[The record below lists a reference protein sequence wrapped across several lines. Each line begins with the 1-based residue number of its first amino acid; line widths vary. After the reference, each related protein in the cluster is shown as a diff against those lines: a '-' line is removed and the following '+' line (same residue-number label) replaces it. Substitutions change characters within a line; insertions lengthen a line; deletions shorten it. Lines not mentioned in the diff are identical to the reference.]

1 MPASA
6 QREVMV
12 LNVIGGGWVTAGSYG
27 RMTDGTRPVLA
38 AGDPVIP
45 PVDSIYTSP
54 PVRYRRFD
62 DYSRIGCAAIALALI
77 DAGLDRAESPRPI
90 GIIAATRYGCFD
102 TDLAYYATAKEDQGA
117 FASPNLFS
125 FTLPGIVLG
134 EAAIHFRLT
143 GPTFTVGDIVG
154 QRGRT
159 ALGVAGDLLA
169 SGACQTIVTG
179 WLDAA
184 DRRFMGDSAN
194 ADDDEDEPQGAV
206 FVVLSTRHTAK
217 TIRKIYQRD
226 FALWTESGTAV
237 GTILDVLTHK
247 GTTAWP

>member
-154 QRGRT
+154 QRGCT

>member
-1 MPASA
+1 MSASA
-6 QREVMV
+6 RREIMF
-12 LNVIGGGWVTAGSYG
+12 LNIIGGGWVTAVSYG
-27 RMTDGTRPVLA
+27 RLTDGIRPVLA

-45 PVDSIYTSP
+45 PADSIYTRP

-77 DAGLDRAESPRPI
+77 DAGLDRAEIPRPV

-102 TDLAYYATAKEDQGA
+102 TDLAYYATAKEDQGV

-143 GPTFTVGDIVG
+143 GPTFTVGDMVG
-154 QRGRT
+154 QRGCT
-159 ALGVAGDLLA
+159 ALGVAGDLLY
-169 SGACQTIVTG
+169 SGACQTIVAG

-184 DRRFMGDSAN
+184 DRRFMGNSADG
-194 ADDDEDEPQGAV
+194 DDDDDEPQGAV
-206 FVVLSTRHTAK
+206 FVVLSTQHADK

-226 FALWTESGTAV
+226 FALWTESGTV
-237 GTILDVLTHK
+237 VRTILDLLT
-247 GTTAWP
+247 

>member
-1 MPASA
+1 
-6 QREVMV
+6 MV
-12 LNVIGGGWVTAGSYG
+12 LNVIGGGWVTVVSYG
-27 RMTDGTRPVLA
+27 RMTDGTSPVLA

-45 PVDSIYTSP
+45 PVESIYAQP

-77 DAGLDRAESPRPI
+77 DAGLDRAENPRPI

-102 TDLAYYATAKEDQGA
+102 TDLAYYATAKEDQGV

-154 QRGRT
+154 QRGGT
-159 ALGVAGDLLA
+159 ALGVAGDLLS
-169 SGACQTIVTG
+169 SGASQTLVAG

-184 DRRFMGDSAN
+184 DRRFMGNSAV
-194 ADDDEDEPQGAV
+194 DDDDEPQGAV
-206 FVVLSTRHTAK
+206 FVVLSTQHADK
-217 TIRKIYQRD
+217 TIRKIYRRD
-226 FALWTESGTAV
+226 FALWTESGTTV
-237 GTILDVLTHK
+237 GKILDLYD
-247 GTTAWP
+247 

>member
-154 QRGRT
+154 QRGCT

-247 GTTAWP
+247 GTTARP

>member
-1 MPASA
+1 MSVPT
-6 QREVMV
+6 RGKIMV
-12 LNVIGGGWVTAGSYG
+12 LNVIGGGWVTVVSYG
-27 RMTDGTRPVLA
+27 RMTDGTGPVLA

-45 PVDSIYTSP
+45 PVESIYAQP

-102 TDLAYYATAKEDQGA
+102 TDMAYYATAIEDQGI

-143 GPTFTVGDIVG
+143 GPTITVGDIVER
-154 QRGRT
+154 RGCT
-159 ALGVAGDLLA
+159 ALGVAGDLLS
-169 SGACQTIVTG
+169 SGTCQTLVTG

-184 DRRFMGDSAN
+184 DRRLIVNS
-194 ADDDEDEPQGAV
+194 ADDDEGEPQGAV
-206 FVVLSTRHTAK
+206 FVVLSTQHADK
-217 TIRKIYQRD
+217 AIRKIHLRD
-226 FALWTESGTAV
+226 FVLRTESGAAV
-237 GTILDVLTHK
+237 DTIMDLLT
-247 GTTAWP
+247 

>member
-1 MPASA
+1 MSVPAR
-6 QREVMV
+6 REIMV
-12 LNVIGGGWVTAGSYG
+12 LNVIGGGWVTAVSYG
-27 RMTDGTRPVLA
+27 RMTAGTRPILA

-45 PVDSIYTSP
+45 PVESIYISP

-62 DYSRIGCAAIALALI
+62 DYSRIGCAAIALALT

-90 GIIAATRYGCFD
+90 GIIAATRFGCFD
-102 TDLAYYATAKEDQGA
+102 TDLAYYATAKEDQGV

-143 GPTFTVGDIVG
+143 GPTFTVGDIIG
-154 QRGRT
+154 QRGCT
-159 ALGVAGDLLA
+159 ALGVAGDLLS
-169 SGACQTIVTG
+169 SGACQTIVAG

-184 DRRFMGDSAN
+184 DRRFMGNSAV
-194 ADDDEDEPQGAV
+194 DDDDEPQGAV
-206 FVVLSTRHTAK
+206 FVVLSTQHADK

-226 FALWTESGTAV
+226 FAFWTESGTAV
-237 GTILDVLTHK
+237 GTIMDLLT
-247 GTTAWP
+247 

>member
-1 MPASA
+1 
-6 QREVMV
+6 MV
-12 LNVIGGGWVTAGSYG
+12 LNVIGGGWVTAVSYG
-27 RMTDGTRPVLA
+27 RMTDETRPVLA

-45 PVDSIYTSP
+45 PVESIYTSP

-77 DAGLDRAESPRPI
+77 DAGLDRAESLRPI
-90 GIIAATRYGCFD
+90 GIIAATRFGCFD
-102 TDLAYYATAKEDQGA
+102 TDLAYYATAKEDQGV

-154 QRGRT
+154 KRGCT
-159 ALGVAGDLLA
+159 ALGVAGDLLS
-169 SGACQTIVTG
+169 SGTCPTIVAG

-184 DRRFMGDSAN
+184 DRRLMGKS
-194 ADDDEDEPQGAV
+194 ADDDEPQGAI
-206 FVVLSTRHTAK
+206 FVVLSTQHADK
-217 TIRKIYQRD
+217 TIRKISCRD
-226 FALWTESGTAV
+226 FTFYTEARAMV
-237 GTILDVLTHK
+237 KTILDLYE
-247 GTTAWP
+247 

>member
-1 MPASA
+1 VSA
-6 QREVMV
+6 RQEIMI
-12 LNVIGGGWVTAGSYG
+12 LNVISGDWVTAVSYD

-38 AGDPVIP
+38 AGEPLIP
-45 PVDSIYTSP
+45 PAESIYTRP

-102 TDLAYYATAKEDQGA
+102 TDLAYYATAKEDQGI

-154 QRGRT
+154 KRGCT
-159 ALGVAGDLLA
+159 ALGVAGDLLF
-169 SGACQTIVTG
+169 SGTCQTIVAG

-184 DRRFMGDSAN
+184 DRRLTGN
-194 ADDDEDEPQGAV
+194 ATDDDEPQGAV
-206 FVVLSTRHTAK
+206 FVVLSTQHAEK
-217 TIRKIYQRD
+217 TIRKISCRD
-226 FALWTESGTAV
+226 FTYYTEARAMV
-237 GTILDVLTHK
+237 KTILDLYE
-247 GTTAWP
+247 

>member
-1 MPASA
+1 MSVPAR
-6 QREVMV
+6 REIMV
-12 LNVIGGGWVTAGSYG
+12 FNVIGGGWVTAVSYG

-45 PVDSIYTSP
+45 PVESIYTHP

-62 DYSRIGCAAIALALI
+62 DYSRIGCAAIALALK
-77 DAGLDRAESPRPI
+77 DAGLDRADGPRPI

-102 TDLAYYATAKEDQGA
+102 TDLAYYATAKEDQGI

-154 QRGRT
+154 QRGCT
-159 ALGVAGDLLA
+159 ALGVAADLLS
-169 SGACQTIVTG
+169 SGTCQTIVAG

-184 DRRFMGDSAN
+184 DRRLMGNST
-194 ADDDEDEPQGAV
+194 DDDEPQGAV
-206 FVVLSTRHTAK
+206 FVVLSTQHADK
-217 TIRKIYQRD
+217 TIRKIDQRD

-237 GTILDVLTHK
+237 GTIMDLLT
-247 GTTAWP
+247 

>member
-1 MPASA
+1 
-6 QREVMV
+6 
-12 LNVIGGGWVTAGSYG
+12 
-27 RMTDGTRPVLA
+27 
-38 AGDPVIP
+38 VIP
-45 PVDSIYTSP
+45 PADSIYTRP

-77 DAGLDRAESPRPI
+77 DAGLDRSENPRPI
-90 GIIAATRYGCFD
+90 GIVAATRYGCFD
-102 TDLAYYATAKEDQGA
+102 TDLAYYATAKEDRGA
-117 FASPNLFS
+117 YASPNLFS

-154 QRGRT
+154 QRGGT
-159 ALGVAGDLLA
+159 ALGVAADLL
-169 SGACQTIVTG
+169 SCGVCQTILAG

-184 DRRFMGDSAN
+184 DRRFIGNSPA
-194 ADDDEDEPQGAV
+194 ADDDEGEPQGAV
-206 FVVLSTRHTAK
+206 FVVLSTQHADK
-217 TIRKIYQRD
+217 TLRKIHQRD

-247 GTTAWP
+247 GPTAWP

>member
-1 MPASA
+1 MSVPAR
-6 QREVMV
+6 REIMV
-12 LNVIGGGWVTAGSYG
+12 LNVIGGGWVTAVSYG
-27 RMTDGTRPVLA
+27 RMTTGARPILA

-45 PVDSIYTSP
+45 PADALYTRP

-77 DAGLDRAESPRPI
+77 DAGLDRAENLRPI

-102 TDLAYYATAKEDQGA
+102 TDLAYYATAKEDQGV

-143 GPTFTVGDIVG
+143 GPTITVGDIVER
-154 QRGRT
+154 RGCT
-159 ALGVAGDLLA
+159 ALGVAGDLLS
-169 SGACQTIVTG
+169 SGASQTLVAG

-184 DRRFMGDSAN
+184 DRRFMGNSAV
-194 ADDDEDEPQGAV
+194 DDDDEPQGAV
-206 FVVLSTRHTAK
+206 FVVLSTQYADK
-217 TIRKIYQRD
+217 TIRKIYRRN

-237 GTILDVLTHK
+237 GKILDLYD
-247 GTTAWP
+247 

>member
-1 MPASA
+1 MSVPAR
-6 QREVMV
+6 REIMV
-12 LNVIGGGWVTAGSYG
+12 LNVIGGGWVTAVSYG
-27 RMTDGTRPVLA
+27 RMTAGTRPILA
-38 AGDPVIP
+38 AGDPMIP
-45 PVDSIYTSP
+45 PVDSLYTRP

-77 DAGLDRAESPRPI
+77 DAGLDRAENPRPI

-102 TDLAYYATAKEDQGA
+102 TDLAYYATAKADRGV

-143 GPTFTVGDIVG
+143 GPTFTVGDIVS
-154 QRGRT
+154 QRGCT
-159 ALGVAGDLLA
+159 ALGVAVDLLS
-169 SGACQTIVTG
+169 SGACQTILAG

-184 DRRFMGDSAN
+184 DRRFMGNSAV
-194 ADDDEDEPQGAV
+194 DDDDEPQGAV
-206 FVVLSTRHTAK
+206 FVVLSTQHADK

-226 FALWTESGTAV
+226 FALWTESGTPV
-237 GTILDVLTHK
+237 NTILDLLS
-247 GTTAWP
+247 